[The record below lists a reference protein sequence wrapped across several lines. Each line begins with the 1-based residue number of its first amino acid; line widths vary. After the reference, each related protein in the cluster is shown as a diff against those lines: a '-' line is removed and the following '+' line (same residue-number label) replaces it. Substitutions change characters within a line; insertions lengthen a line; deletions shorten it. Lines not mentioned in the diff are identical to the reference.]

1 MDVFK
6 ENKLFLILDILNKLL
21 LISIICLIL
30 YFSNTNKVVE
40 EPIIEDQ
47 ITEVE
52 EIKQEIIEEGPVNYK
67 VDIKGAIKAPGVYE
81 LNKNSIINDVINI
94 AGGLKSNAST
104 KYINL
109 SKKISNEMVIYIYTN
124 YEISQ
129 MQSHPKEECTTNN
142 SDIKDCKNSSTII
155 SNDNKNDNSSSNSN
169 QSNKVSINKG
179 TKEELMTLSG
189 IGESKANAI
198 IEYRNTNGEF
208 KVLEDLINVS
218 GIGKEAFEKIKDNIE
233 L

>member
-40 EPIIEDQ
+40 KPIIEDQ

-52 EIKQEIIEEGPVNYK
+52 ETKQEIIEEETVNYK
-67 VDIKGAIKAPGVYE
+67 VDIKGAIKTPGVYE

-129 MQSHPKEECTTNN
+129 MQSPPKEECTTNN